1 MVEQKEETTANLSSH
16 DSASL
21 LSYFKTS
28 CDQPCVYILKYDNH
42 SRGYVICHTNT
53 REKGFCTSKKE
64 LKRELKKELA
74 KNDPQCEYVKIPVD
88 KSFLPSILWAGQS
101 IKPPSSTDIKKG
113 LDWLNLYV
121 HSKSSKP
128 SRQNDAQ
135 RARLTLIGAILSGY
149 SSRCCQAYYSA
160 PINGMTFAP
169 LLSVQ
174 DSLAAYYDLKLLLT
188 PLAMCHK
195 PNCHKTDEPK
205 LPGEEDDT
213 LKFKTQYAFCF
224 PDQFALHQ
232 SGKFDP
238 LASGYSRLERKKL
251 YPLYRDTVYMV
262 YAPAFD
268 KKTCDTL
275 IRINPWTCRIIL
287 GSPKNRQLTEASIT
301 LDPNEIEF
309 TPFFIDQGEDDRS
322 EICLMLNQLTC
333 AYVLFLSRIFPEGTS
348 SDKSLAKK
356 YETYLKMKCR
366 EYSIRIE
373 NSTGA
378 ADLLHFQKTMIV
390 LALDLLICAC
400 KEAHAVSEAEG
411 DEILEQW
418 LSLLYPE
425 EEDLEAH
432 IITKLSEF
440 LCHENIPRLFLL
452 KKDSDNRQLSTPES
466 CAGFLKFYTKKDQTP
481 SFPALIFKKEQFE
494 ALCGANSFQP
504 TCKLSLPF
512 KCDISK
518 VRLPKESSL
527 TASSTSNTATSVLVF
542 DIQKMDFLS
551 VELKNALID
560 LIGTEA

>member
-1 MVEQKEETTANLSSH
+1 
-16 DSASL
+16 
-21 LSYFKTS
+21 
-28 CDQPCVYILKYDNH
+28 
-42 SRGYVICHTNT
+42 
-53 REKGFCTSKKE
+53 
-64 LKRELKKELA
+64 
-74 KNDPQCEYVKIPVD
+74 
-88 KSFLPSILWAGQS
+88 
-101 IKPPSSTDIKKG
+101 
-113 LDWLNLYV
+113 
-121 HSKSSKP
+121 
-128 SRQNDAQ
+128 
-135 RARLTLIGAILSGY
+135 
-149 SSRCCQAYYSA
+149 
-160 PINGMTFAP
+160 
-169 LLSVQ
+169 
-174 DSLAAYYDLKLLLT
+174 
-188 PLAMCHK
+188 
-195 PNCHKTDEPK
+195 
-205 LPGEEDDT
+205 
-213 LKFKTQYAFCF
+213 
-224 PDQFALHQ
+224 
-232 SGKFDP
+232 
-238 LASGYSRLERKKL
+238 
-251 YPLYRDTVYMV
+251 
-262 YAPAFD
+262 
-268 KKTCDTL
+268 
-275 IRINPWTCRIIL
+275 
-287 GSPKNRQLTEASIT
+287 
-301 LDPNEIEF
+301 
-309 TPFFIDQGEDDRS
+309 
-322 EICLMLNQLTC
+322 MLNQLTC